1 MLRKRGGSCTKLM
14 KTLRKNE
21 KSTVLRLL
29 EYLIIE
35 EKILCLRWLQG

>member
-1 MLRKRGGSCTKLM
+1 M

-35 EKILCLRWLQG
+35 EKILCLRWLQGWLIVF